1 MENDWSLRVILTF
14 VVHVV
19 AVIAVAWFLVWG
31 VGKSQVIYGQSMEPT
46 LNIDDTVIID
56 RLTYKIRDPKRY
68 EVIAF
73 YNEQVDAIDIDDLEA
88 NEVVPEISIKRIIG
102 LPGETVQI
110 VDGRVHINGKELTD
124 NNKYIVVPL
133 PGIAERPIKLGP
145 SEYFV
150 LGDNSK
156 VSEDSRYEKIGNIN
170 KNRILGRV
178 WYKTKP
184 VNEMGKV
191 K

>member
-31 VGKSQVIYGQSMEPT
+31 VGKSQIITGQSMEPT

-110 VDGRVHINGKELTD
+110 IDGKVYIDGKELID
-124 NNKYIVVPL
+124 NNKYTVVPL
-133 PGIAERPIKLGP
+133 GGIAEKPIKLGD